1 MANIAGA
8 PNYAEP
14 VFIVFLEIILGSI
27 AVGVSM
33 GKIQLTGP
41 LANMVWS
48 LLSSTIAGSIIFAG
62 VLMFL
67 FWAVRAGIVYFL
79 CQRDSNWQF
88 KSAAAV
94 TGYAMIPA
102 LLMTILSLII
112 MSTVVP
118 TVVINTSNL
127 AAAQQAMA
135 DFTAQTQGLKLSMT
149 VPLTL
154 VGNAWG
160 AYLGGHGVKAGTGG
174 KNSFAVGFA
183 VFFLIGFI
191 DLLLIFV

>member
-67 FWAVRAGIVYFL
+67 FWAVRAGIVYFF

-102 LLMTILSLII
+102 LLMTIL
-112 MSTVVP
+112 
-118 TVVINTSNL
+118 
-127 AAAQQAMA
+127 
-135 DFTAQTQGLKLSMT
+135 K
-149 VPLTL
+149 
-154 VGNAWG
+154 
-160 AYLGGHGVKAGTGG
+160 
-174 KNSFAVGFA
+174 
-183 VFFLIGFI
+183 
-191 DLLLIFV
+191 